1 MIINALFNA
10 LQRTLF
16 FRNKRAEQTTWLIKL
31 RLGSRAEIFEI
42 HTPLSW
48 PVAAVA
54 SEVIVQQAANNA
66 PIFYCSCSMPLTVFP
81 HYHFCMSS
89 EVDFV
94 SARKRN
100 GSSEFGISNW
110 GDELTPA
117 EPSSYEFMRTVV
129 HLHRLCHSLPHRH
142 SFIKTIAGRMER
154 EHQSIN

>member
-1 MIINALFNA
+1 MVD
-10 LQRTLF
+10 RTAAWQQSGN
-16 FRNKRAEQTTWLIKL
+16 FRHSHTSGLASCSGSIRSYSSTSHKQCTDILL
-31 RLGSRAEIFEI
+31 R
-42 HTPLSW
+42 
-48 PVAAVA
+48 
-54 SEVIVQQAANNA
+54 
-66 PIFYCSCSMPLTVFP
+66 CSMPLTVFL

-100 GSSEFGISNW
+100 GSSEFGISNL

-142 SFIKTIAGRMER
+142 SFIKTIAGRMEK